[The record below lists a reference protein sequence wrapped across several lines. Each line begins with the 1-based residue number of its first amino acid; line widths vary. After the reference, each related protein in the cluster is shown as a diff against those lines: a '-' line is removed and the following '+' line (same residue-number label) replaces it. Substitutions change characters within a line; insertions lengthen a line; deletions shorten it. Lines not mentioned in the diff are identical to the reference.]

1 MGVLSVFLQYFP
13 VQFNKGEHGYDN
25 QALDMKPFFRAVGP
39 DFQRNLEV
47 GPFETVN
54 IYPLMCHLLKI
65 TPEPNDGHLNATRH
79 MLSSSIQTESE
90 NICSYTSIY
99 LSIHLIRLMNVSCVS
114 GEGSSGD
121 DILSSVFIGLG
132 SVAGFLFIVF
142 VVLLSRGIHKRR
154 RNKSR

>member
-1 MGVLSVFLQYFP
+1 MYILGILSVFLQYFP

-54 IYPLMCHLLKI
+54 INPLMCHLLKI

-79 MLSSSIQTESE
+79 MLTSSIQTDSE
-90 NICSYTSIY
+90 NIGSYTSIY
-99 LSIHLIRLMNVSCVS
+99 LSIWPVWWICLVFQMKARLVMIFSAVFSLVW
-114 GEGSSGD
+114 D
-121 DILSSVFIGLG
+121 LSLVFCSL
-132 SVAGFLFIVF
+132 FLLF
-142 VVLLSRGIHKRR
+142 S
-154 RNKSR
+154 